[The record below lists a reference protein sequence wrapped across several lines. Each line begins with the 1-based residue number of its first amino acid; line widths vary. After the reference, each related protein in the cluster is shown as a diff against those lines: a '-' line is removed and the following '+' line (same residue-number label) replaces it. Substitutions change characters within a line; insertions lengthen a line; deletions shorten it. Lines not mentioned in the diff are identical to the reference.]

1 MKNIG
6 GILTILLFAGVMLFR
21 FYTKNGHLPF
31 MKSEQTT
38 PIKGVSYEPNQKFTL
53 SYDDYKALVKPK
65 VFEDILEKNRQSIV
79 QNPPVIPAH
88 TYRRSQN
95 SAPKN
100 DNSRLQQLYLHPFK
114 ISKELTQIV
123 QSCDFTSSKV
133 RTEAIMLASANVGNY
148 NLGQMCDIFDYAKGS
163 WKYVND
169 PIGYEYVAKASES
182 IENNYIGDCDD
193 FAVTLG
199 SMLMAVGGDIRI
211 NYAFG
216 DAGGHAY
223 VEANLGDLDFAPIV
237 NYIKARY
244 KLENDVKVRVRKDK
258 RTGNLWLNMD
268 WFQNH
273 PGGTYFNYKQG
284 ASYYVVDQSCE
295 TFTLLTDLAWYEYD
309 DAEKKIKPLKE
320 LNFTIKPTNEQKEPV
335 LKRIN

>member
-6 GILTILLFAGVMLFR
+6 GILMILLFAGVFLFR
-21 FYTKNGHLPF
+21 FYAKNGHLPF
-31 MKSEQTT
+31 MKPKEV
-38 PIKGVSYEPNQKFTL
+38 KGVPYEPNQRFTL
-53 SYDDYKALVKPK
+53 SYEEYKELTKPK
-65 VFEDILEKNRQSIV
+65 VFEDVLEKNRKSIV

-88 TYRRSQN
+88 TYKRSQN
-95 SAPKN
+95 STPKN
-100 DNSRLQQLYLHPFK
+100 NNSIYQQLLAKPCS
-114 ISKELTQIV
+114 ISKELNQIV
-123 QSCDFTSSKV
+123 QSCDFTSPEV
-133 RTEAIMLASANVGNY
+133 RTEAITLASANPGNY
-148 NLGQMCDIFDYAKGS
+148 NLGQMCDIFDYAKGA

-169 PIGYEYVAKASES
+169 PIGNEYVAKASET
-182 IENNYIGDCDD
+182 INNNYIGDCDD

-244 KLENDVKVRVRKDK
+244 QLNDTEKIRVRKDK

-268 WFQNH
+268 WFQDN
-273 PGGTYFNYKQG
+273 PGGTYFNYKKG
-284 ASYYVVDQSCE
+284 TSYYVVDQSCE
-295 TFTLLTDLAWYEYD
+295 TFNLLTDLTWYEYD
-309 DAEKKIKPLKE
+309 NEKKLRPLKE
-320 LNFTIKPTNEQKEPV
+320 LKLEKKPTYQSEEPI